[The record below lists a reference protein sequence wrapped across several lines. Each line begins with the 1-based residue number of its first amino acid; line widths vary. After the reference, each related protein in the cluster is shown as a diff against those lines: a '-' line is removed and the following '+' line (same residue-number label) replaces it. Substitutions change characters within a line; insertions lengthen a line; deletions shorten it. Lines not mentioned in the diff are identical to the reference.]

1 MLVFSE
7 IDWEKVI
14 PQFNI
19 DKKFL
24 SKRHGPCPICN
35 GKDRYRFINKDG
47 NGTWFCSH
55 CRAGN
60 GFSLIRKVT
69 RKSDSEIL
77 AELERITGL
86 ESVDDIGPIV
96 PRQAVV
102 IEMSSEEV
110 ARNLKRLKQTA
121 KDTLS
126 IQGHENPV
134 TTYLKGRVPGLQI
147 DKISKSIRI
156 HPALDFY
163 ETDANDKVVSRGKFP
178 TMICNVVDAK
188 GKPVTL
194 HRTYLTNKG
203 EKAPFDMVKKQMGG
217 VSKLLGAAIRLNEV
231 KGSRVLGITE
241 GVETGLAV
249 MTAYRYRMPVWSLL
263 NCYNLAEEDI
273 PRDQFDEVI
282 IFADHDALIPHLGHR
297 PGEHYANILKKKL
310 EALGF
315 KVTVKLP
322 PREGTDYCDLWKEFA
337 TNLPIAAEDQ
347 PIAASSNRKIEN
359 KVPKETHK
367 VLATA

>member
-110 ARNLKRLKQTA
+110 ARNLKRLETNRERYSLDSRTRKSSNNIPQRSCARTA
-121 KDTLS
+121 DR
-126 IQGHENPV
+126 Q
-134 TTYLKGRVPGLQI
+134 
-147 DKISKSIRI
+147 D
-156 HPALDFY
+156 
-163 ETDANDKVVSRGKFP
+163 
-178 TMICNVVDAK
+178 
-188 GKPVTL
+188 
-194 HRTYLTNKG
+194 
-203 EKAPFDMVKKQMGG
+203 
-217 VSKLLGAAIRLNEV
+217 
-231 KGSRVLGITE
+231 
-241 GVETGLAV
+241 
-249 MTAYRYRMPVWSLL
+249 
-263 NCYNLAEEDI
+263 
-273 PRDQFDEVI
+273 
-282 IFADHDALIPHLGHR
+282 
-297 PGEHYANILKKKL
+297 
-310 EALGF
+310 F
-315 KVTVKLP
+315 KVDSHP
-322 PREGTDYCDLWKEFA
+322 
-337 TNLPIAAEDQ
+337 
-347 PIAASSNRKIEN
+347 SSIGF
-359 KVPKETHK
+359 
-367 VLATA
+367 L